1 MSRFVSCVLLWCETG
16 SVELRDHVTM
26 RRRHELFS
34 VLSLSL
40 AHSLWKM
47 YSLIFFFVSDV
58 FLSPRLPSWMLSIF
72 DHVLMSLA
80 EQCLLSRKKKYSLCP
95 HSNCSWHLYNLYIIK
110 WFIFN
115 VHMCPCLFWVRGSKA
130 SVFWC
135 SKAVPGF
142 VVVDAFRFGEDRCTS
157 LKSPGASPPWQTL
170 KGRVHRCQ
178 ACPNPQFTRSYKEL
192 SDGPSAGLQRSCLGW
207 RLVEVRL
214 LKFSN

>member
-1 MSRFVSCVLLWCETG
+1 MNCFLCCHFRLLTASGKCT
-16 SVELRDHVTM
+16 
-26 RRRHELFS
+26 
-34 VLSLSL
+34 
-40 AHSLWKM
+40 LWF
-47 YSLIFFFVSDV
+47 FFFVSDV

-95 HSNCSWHLYNLYIIK
+95 HTYCSWHLYNLYIIK

-157 LKSPGASPPWQTL
+157 LKSPGASPPWQTGAKDVQTHNSPGPIRSSQMDL
-170 KGRVHRCQ
+170 LQ
-178 ACPNPQFTRSYKEL
+178 ASTDPAW
-192 SDGPSAGLQRSCLGW
+192 DAD
-207 RLVEVRL
+207 L
-214 LKFSN
+214 LKYGC